1 MITTFWVLAAL
12 LALVAVAF
20 VLWPLLRGEDAAF
33 SRRAQEIRK
42 QIASLDRAHGDGH
55 VDEAAKLRSAMSW
68 PTWRRP

>member
-42 QIASLDRAHGDGH
+42 
-55 VDEAAKLRSAMSW
+55 RSAMSW